1 MEIISIEQ
9 LMKDKLAECDT
20 WLAGNDEA
28 VAELARAR
36 ELYLKAEEK
45 VAEYTEKNI
54 VDVVA
59 YRDDLKARLGIVDEV
74 KEEVVLVDEK
84 AVAEPVVAERVIPT
98 QVEEELATDEIVEM
112 PIIAR

>member
-20 WLAGNDEA
+20 WLGEKDHAVEELALAKEA
-28 VAELARAR
+28 VI
-36 ELYLKAEEK
+36 KAEEK
-45 VAEYTEKNI
+45 VAEYTQENI
-54 VDVVA
+54 VAVEK

-74 KEEVVLVDEK
+74 KEEVVLVDE
-84 AVAEPVVAERVIPT
+84 AVAEPVVEQKVAPT
-98 QVEEELATDEIVEM
+98 PIVAFEPTTDEIVEM